1 MITSLSKYE
10 FCTTITMKKLLS
22 KKNKKTFN
30 DSYSSSMIQPIVVAP
45 KEVKISVIDYDADFF
60 EEKVLENLKNLYD
73 YKENEHT
80 SWINIEG
87 THDAQI
93 IKRLGWL
100 YQLHPVLQEAVC
112 RENQRAKIDF
122 YEHNIFVVL
131 QMLSYND
138 TIDDLET
145 EQISIVL
152 GEKYLIT
159 FQEGKEGDVFD
170 EIRVNLRGSSKQ
182 KLRNAGSSYLFYVL
196 LDAIV
201 DNYFLILEKITDKLE
216 SLEIKIIR
224 DHASQDPTYELYE
237 YKQRLM
243 IVRKAIRPLRDI
255 VGQLSR
261 EDNKIIRESGFYLRG
276 LYQRITQVVEDTE
289 SHIEM
294 SSNLL
299 NMYLSVIGQRTNQVM
314 KTLTIFSA
322 IFMPLTFIAGVYGM
336 NFKNMPE
343 LEWQYGY
350 FLVLILMAGFAG
362 LAYWFFKRMKW
373 L

>member
-1 MITSLSKYE
+1 MRKLS
-10 FCTTITMKKLLS
+10 F
-22 KKNKKTFN
+22 KKNKKQFKDTN
-30 DSYSSSMIQPIVVAP
+30 QNISDHTISEPP

-60 EEKVLENLKNLYD
+60 EEKLMDNLKNLYD

-87 THDAQI
+87 THDSQI

-112 RENQRAKIDF
+112 RENQRPKIDF

-131 QMLSYND
+131 QMLSYNNE
-138 TIDDLET
+138 IDDLET

-224 DHASQDPTYELYE
+224 DQAAQDPTYELYE

-243 IVRKAIRPLRDI
+243 TVRKAIRPLRDI

-261 EDNKIIRESGFYLRG
+261 EDNKIIREAGFYLRG

-299 NMYLSVIGQRTNQVM
+299 NMYLSVIGQKTNQVM

-336 NFKNMPE
+336 NFENMPE
-343 LEWQYGY
+343 LKWKYGY
-350 FLVLILMAGFAG
+350 LIVMIFMGGFG
-362 LAYWFFKRMKW
+362 GFAYWFFKRMKW